1 MVVWWWFSLIKKIKH
16 HLQQIQVIVEANMIH
31 LGETSKLE
39 LTLTSKHSPLCI
51 YNLPPCDKAKKNK
64 KNWRKTPHPGPIS
77 LTAGT
82 WKMMGNP
89 WVYVYVKPCFR
100 WCIVFATAPK
110 RWGSATSTP
119 TWSRATLRYEG
130 WNSSAFSLAR
140 EKTHTR
146 GFWYVVDDMG
156 RSTWRIIPTSKMA
169 NSHGDCNSPQ
179 DRVVGPLPNGHENGL

>member
-1 MVVWWWFSLIKKIKH
+1 MVVYLDKKINN

-39 LTLTSKHSPLCI
+39 LTLASKHSPLCI
-51 YNLPPCDKAKKNK
+51 YNLPLWQANKNK
-64 KNWRKTPHPGPIS
+64 KMAQNLHRDPK

-82 WKMMGNP
+82 WKKDGKPLGLCLCEIMFSL
-89 WVYVYVKPCFR
+89 VYSVCN
-100 WCIVFATAPK
+100 CPK

-140 EKTHTR
+140 EKTH
-146 GFWYVVDDMG
+146 VVFG
-156 RSTWRIIPTSKMA
+156 GGW
-169 NSHGDCNSPQ
+169 HGMQYLENH
-179 DRVVGPLPNGHENGL
+179 PN